1 MTSETQ
7 RRLRVGVDTG
17 GTFTD
22 FVILDE
28 SSGEID
34 VFKVPSTRSNQS
46 DAIVTGLGNYLDA
59 IDEVAQTVVFF
70 CHGTTVGTNAILEGS
85 GARTGLV
92 ITDGF
97 RAVYEVGEQSR
108 GQGSVIYDLF
118 FDKPRQLV
126 SPRFTEEVV
135 ERVNAAG
142 EELVALDEDSAN
154 RAVERLVRH
163 GVESVAVALLF
174 SFKNPRHE
182 MRIKEIFSELAPWID
197 VSVSSDIAPEI
208 REYYRMSTTV
218 VNAYLNPLLSR
229 YINRLDVRLRE
240 IGVASDQRY
249 IIRSNGGVASFAS
262 AAGRS
267 VQTILSGPAAGVVT
281 AQHVAAL
288 SGIENLVTFDMGGT
302 STDVALI
309 RQGEPVRRMGGKV
322 HSLDVL
328 VPMLDIHTVAAGG
341 GTIAWVDDLGVLQV
355 GPRSAGSEPGPA
367 CYGRGGVEP
376 TVTDANLVLGVLS
389 GGHPLAGGV
398 LKLDLELARNSIL
411 EKVAAPLGISV
422 LDAARG
428 IIEIVNV
435 KMQEAIKVVS
445 SNRGYDLRDF
455 YLFAFGGAG
464 PLHGCQIAEEM
475 GMKGVV
481 IPPYPGVTSALGLLL
496 SDIRHD
502 FVHSDLADLSS
513 LSPSYMKQIFDSLTS
528 KGAELLQSEGF
539 HIDQCRFEFAMD
551 LRYGGQGYELTVGLP
566 EVPNTN
572 EDLASLRVRFDQAH
586 LQFTGHFAPDEK
598 VEVVNYRMAAIASVP
613 SAPISV
619 SVSQAGTVEQ
629 AKIGSSE
636 IYLNRKWESVPVYQ
650 RRDLPVNGRME
661 GPALILQN
669 DSTTFLTPG
678 QTAVMNDR
686 GYLILEMSH
695 W

>member
-1 MTSETQ
+1 MNVENR

-46 DAIVTGLGNYLDA
+46 DAIVSGLANYLA
-59 IDEVAQTVVFF
+59 GIDELADAVVFF

-97 RAVYEVGEQSR
+97 RGVYEVGEQAR

-118 FDKPRQLV
+118 FEKPRQLV
-126 SPRFTEEVV
+126 SPRYTEEVL
-135 ERVNAAG
+135 ERITATG
-142 EELVALDEDSAN
+142 EELIALDEDSAK
-154 RAVERLVRH
+154 RAIEHLVRH
-163 GVESVAVALLF
+163 GAESVAVALLF
-174 SFKNPRHE
+174 SFKNPQHE
-182 MRIKEIFSELAPWID
+182 QRIKEIFSELAPWID

-229 YINRLDVRLRE
+229 YINRLDVKLRE
-240 IGVASDQRY
+240 IGVTSDQRY
-249 IIRSNGGVASFAS
+249 IIRSNGGVASFSS
-262 AAGRS
+262 AAARS

-288 SGIENLVTFDMGGT
+288 GGIENLVTFDMGGT

-341 GTIAWVDDLGVLQV
+341 GTIAWVDDMGVLQV

-389 GGHPLAGGV
+389 GSHPLAGGA
-398 LKLDLELARNSIL
+398 LKLDLELAKNSIL
-411 EKVAAPLGISV
+411 EKVASPLGISV
-422 LDAARG
+422 LEAARG

-475 GMKGVV
+475 GMKGVI

-502 FVHSDLADLSS
+502 FVHSDLVDLST
-513 LSPSYMKQIFDSLTS
+513 LAPSGMKSIFDSLKS
-528 KGAELLQSEGF
+528 KGTELLQSEGF
-539 HIDQCRFEFAMD
+539 NMGQCHFELAMD

-566 EVPNTN
+566 ELPVTSD
-572 EDLASLRVRFDQAH
+572 DLASLRTRFDQAH
-586 LQFTGHFAPDEK
+586 LQYTGHFAPDEK
-598 VEVVNYRMAAIASVP
+598 VEVVNYRLAAIASVP

-619 SVSQAGTVEQ
+619 SVSQSGMVDQ
-629 AKIGSSE
+629 AEIGRAE
-636 IYLNRKWESVPVYQ
+636 IYVGRKWENVPVYQ
-650 RRDLPVNGRME
+650 RSRLPVNGRIE

-669 DSTTFLTPG
+669 DSTTYLTSG

-695 W
+695 